1 MRLVEKIKETGK
13 KKVAV
18 IAVATTLA
26 VTTIGGG
33 AYAYKDEWTAK
44 IQQGVSMLADH
55 VFGGAITTA
64 VTQHGDAKE
73 NELKGVANNLISGLT
88 KELKEFKDAEIK
100 RGKDAID
107 AKYNADVDRITA
119 EANKAKEA
127 EKREQKAKTD
137 TAIQGAK
144 SDMDAVIESYLNQIK

>member
-1 MRLVEKIKETGK
+1 MIKKIKETGK

-18 IAVATTLA
+18 VAIATTLVA
-26 VTTIGGG
+26 GSIGGG

-64 VTQHGDAKE
+64 VKQHGDAKE
-73 NELKGVANNLISGLT
+73 QELKGAANNLISGLT
-88 KELKEFKDAEIK
+88 KELQDFKNAEIQ
-100 RGKDAID
+100 RGKDAIN
-107 AKYNADVDRITA
+107 AKYQADVNRITA

-137 TAIQGAK
+137 ETVQNAK
-144 SDMDAVIESYLNQIK
+144 NDMDAVIESYLNQIK